1 MQKQDGDA
9 RAYQSDEIDLVELVK
24 GLWAQKWLIVAVTVL
39 VAACAGAYAFLAK
52 PVYETKASLLPPNL
66 SDIAEYNLG
75 RSEAQLKLFDV
86 TDVYSIFTNN
96 LVSESLR
103 REFFQQVYLP
113 SLEETG
119 KSAAEDQLW
128 NSFNE
133 QLTVSAPRKQQP
145 TYWEVKLQH
154 KDPQQA
160 AEWVNRFVAQAS
172 ARTEKDMQQNVKSEI
187 DMRVQSVMRRIE
199 SLRNTAKQRREDRM
213 AKLEEAL
220 EIAKGTGIE
229 TVQANN
235 WQNFSAP
242 EYMRGAKAIRLE
254 LEVLR
259 KRESDDPF
267 ITELRS
273 LQESLDFLKG
283 VDVSPDNVAA
293 FTLDNAA
300 QVPETPI
307 KPKKALILAL
317 GLVLG
322 GMLGMFIALVRG
334 MVRNSLAKQSHSP
347 ASV

>member
-1 MQKQDGDA
+1 MQNNDGDA
-9 RAYQSDEIDLVELVK
+9 RAYQSDEIDLVELVR

-39 VAACAGAYAFLAK
+39 VAACAGAYAFLTK
-52 PVYETKASLLPPNL
+52 PVYETKAGLLPPAL

-75 RSEAQLKLFDV
+75 RSEAELKLFSV
-86 TDVYSIFTNN
+86 EDVYSVFTNN
-96 LVSESLR
+96 LSSEALR

-113 SLEETG
+113 SLG
-119 KSAAEDQLW
+119 DRKGAAEDQLW
-128 NSFNE
+128 NRFNE

-154 KDPQQA
+154 RDPQEA

-172 ARTEKDMQQNVKSEI
+172 AKTEKDMQQNVKSEI
-187 DMRVQSVMRRIE
+187 DIRVQSVLRRIE
-199 SLRNTAKQRREDRM
+199 ALRNTAKQRREDRM

-220 EIAKGTGIE
+220 EIAEGTGIE
-229 TVQANN
+229 AVQVST

-254 LEVLR
+254 LDVLE
-259 KRESDDPF
+259 KRQSDDPF

-273 LQESLDFLKG
+273 LQEGLDFLKG
-283 VDVSPDNVAA
+283 VDVSPDNVAV
-293 FTLDNAA
+293 FTLDGAA

-322 GMLGMFIALVRG
+322 GMLGVFVALVRG
-334 MVRNSLAKQSHSP
+334 MIAGAKSRQPRLP
-347 ASV
+347 AAL